1 MSLYNYL
8 TRDHMDKAEK
18 VTDRYQMS
26 TWKKGY
32 LQHQKFQGHLPDC
45 INEQLL
51 IIRKS
56 SKDH

>member
-32 LQHQKFQGHLPDC
+32 LHTPEIPRTFTRLYQ
-45 INEQLL
+45 
-51 IIRKS
+51 
-56 SKDH
+56 